1 MTTHAP
7 TSETLVQERI
17 AACQG
22 MVRSIASKIRAK
34 LPPQVELDDLI
45 SYGQLGLAEAAQH
58 FDSNQGSQ
66 FSTYA
71 YYRIRGAIYDGVSK
85 MNWTPRQ
92 KPRRANRGAL
102 TDSVLE
108 EEAAGPSA
116 RNLVEQGQ
124 RLTRIIEQVAVI
136 HLATWSADEEEQAAM
151 LSDLRTPSPSEAAV
165 SRELGEKL
173 HELIA
178 DLPDDERELIQGMY
192 FEGLTLTDA
201 AVRCGKSKSWCSRLH
216 RQALQHLADKLSRLG
231 AGD

>member
-1 MTTHAP
+1 MSTHAP
-7 TSETLVQERI
+7 SSDTLVQERI
-17 AACQG
+17 TACQG
-22 MVRSIASKIRAK
+22 MVRSIATKIRAK

-85 MNWTPRQ
+85 MNWTPRA
-92 KPRRANRGAL
+92 KPRRANRNAF

-108 EEAAGPSA
+108 EEAAEPSP
-116 RNLVEQGQ
+116 RNLLEQGQ
-124 RLTRIIEQVAVI
+124 RLTRIIEQVAVV
-136 HLATWSADEEEQAAM
+136 HLATWSRDEEEQVAM
-151 LSDLRTPSPSEAAV
+151 LSDQRTPTPSEAAV

-173 HELIA
+173 HELISQ
-178 DLPDDERELIQGMY
+178 LPDDERNLIQAMY
-192 FEGLTLTDA
+192 FDGLTLTDA

-216 RQALQHLADKLSRLG
+216 RQALQHLAEKLSRLG